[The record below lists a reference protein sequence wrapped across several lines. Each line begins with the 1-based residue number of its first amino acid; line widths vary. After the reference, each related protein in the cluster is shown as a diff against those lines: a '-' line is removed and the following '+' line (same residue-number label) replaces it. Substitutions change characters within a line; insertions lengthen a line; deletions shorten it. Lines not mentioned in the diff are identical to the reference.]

1 VFRTIRKIWGHL
13 SLRRKG
19 QSCLLALLTLL
30 GGFSEAIS
38 LGLVVPFLAALASP
52 EKVLSHPWFGFV
64 ISWVQG
70 AASLMG
76 VNFEGS
82 GLTPHH
88 FLLFFGGLFVV
99 SALWAGGIRLLL
111 LWTGLRLANAAG
123 LDLAQEVYRRTLYQP
138 LSVQAARNSSSTIS
152 SLTTKIPLV
161 TLSLSS
167 FLNLFASVVIALSL
181 IAALLLVSP
190 GATLMAGL
198 ALGFGYATVSWINAG
213 KLAANSRV
221 IAAEQD
227 AVIKTLQEGL
237 GGIRDIL
244 LDGTQKI
251 YGEAYRKAEAALRRA
266 HASTMFLSYSPRYFM
281 ESLGMVFFATLAL
294 VLCGRSEG
302 LAGALPVLGALALGV
317 QRLLPALQQGYVSW
331 SSLVAYQE
339 PTQEVVDLL
348 EQPMPSWVE
357 KAGNSLI
364 KFEKEICF
372 DSVGFRYNPESP
384 MVLSDLSFSISKGS
398 RVGFVGKTGSGKS
411 TCLDLLMGL
420 LEPSEGKI
428 LIDGKVLHASNVRAW
443 QRKIAHVPQSVY
455 LSDNSLAENIA
466 FGVPLT
472 EIDMGRVR
480 EAARQAQ
487 IADFIEG
494 SPQGYQAR
502 VGERGIRLSGGQRQ
516 RIGIARALYRQAQI
530 LVFDEATS
538 SLDSETE
545 DAVMDSIN
553 SLSANLTIL
562 IIAHR
567 MTSLKNCSQVISL
580 KNEKARIIQSKKLLQ
595 PAIA

>member
-82 GLTPHH
+82 GLTPHQ

-138 LSVQAARNSSSTIS
+138 LSVHAARNSSSTIS

-181 IAALLLVSP
+181 IAALLMVSP
-190 GATLMAGL
+190 GTTLAAGF
-198 ALGFGYATVSWINAG
+198 ALGLGYATVSWINAG

-251 YGEAYRKAEAALRRA
+251 YCEAYRKAEAALRQA
-266 HASTMFLSYSPRYFM
+266 YVSTMFLSYSPRYFM
-281 ESLGMVFFATLAL
+281 ESLGMVFFAALAV
-294 VLCGRSEG
+294 VLCGRPEG

-339 PTQEVVDLL
+339 PTHEVVDLL

-357 KAGNSLI
+357 EAGNSPI
-364 KFEKEICF
+364 KFEKEIRF
-372 DSVGFRYNPESP
+372 DSVGFRYNPENP
-384 MVLSDLSFSISKGS
+384 KVLSDLSFSIPKGS

-420 LEPSEGKI
+420 LEPTEGKI
-428 LIDGKVLHASNVRAW
+428 LIDGKVLNASNVRAW
-443 QRKIAHVPQSVY
+443 QRKIAHVPQSIF
-455 LSDNSLAENIA
+455 LSDSNFAENIA
-466 FGVPLT
+466 FGIPRV
-472 EIDMGRVR
+472 EIDMSRVQ

-487 IADFIEG
+487 IAQFIES
-494 SPQGYQAR
+494 SPQGYQSP

-516 RIGIARALYRQAQI
+516 RIGIARALYKESDV

-538 SLDSETE
+538 ALDGETE
-545 DAVMDSIN
+545 TTVMESIGK
-553 SLSANLTIL
+553 LGRHLTIL
-562 IIAHR
+562 MIAHR
-567 MTSLKNCSQVISL
+567 VTSLRNCDQIFCL
-580 KNEKARIIQSKKLLQ
+580 KNGKAEIVHSLTAELVTN
-595 PAIA
+595 P

>member
-1 VFRTIRKIWGHL
+1 
-13 SLRRKG
+13 
-19 QSCLLALLTLL
+19 LALLTLL

-64 ISWVQG
+64 TSWVQG

-76 VNFEGS
+76 VGFKVS
-82 GLTPHH
+82 GLTPHR

-138 LSVQAARNSSSTIS
+138 LSVHAARNSSSTIS

-161 TLSLSS
+161 TLSLSY
-167 FLNLFASVVIALSL
+167 FLNLFSSVVIALSL
-181 IAALLLVSP
+181 IVALLAISP
-190 GATLMAGL
+190 TTTLAAGV
-198 ALGFGYATVSWINAG
+198 ALGFGYAMASWINAG

-281 ESLGMVFFATLAL
+281 ESLGMVLFAALAL

-317 QRLLPALQQGYVSW
+317 QRLLPALQQAYVSW

-357 KAGNSLI
+357 EAGNSPI
-364 KFEKEICF
+364 KFEEEICF
-372 DSVGFRYNPESP
+372 DSVRFRYNPESP
-384 MVLSDLSFSISKGS
+384 MVLSDLSFSIPKGS

-411 TCLDLLMGL
+411 TCLDLFMGL
-420 LEPSEGKI
+420 LEPTQGKI
-428 LIDGKVLHASNVRAW
+428 LIDGRPLNHGNLRAW
-443 QRKIAHVPQSVY
+443 QRTIAHVPQSIY
-455 LSDNSLAENIA
+455 LLDGTIAENVA
-466 FGVPLT
+466 FGVVPGA
-472 EIDMGRVR
+472 IDMVRVR
-480 EAARQAQ
+480 EAAREAQ
-487 IADFIEG
+487 IAEFVES
-494 SPQGYQAR
+494 SPQGYQML

-516 RIGIARALYRQAQI
+516 RIGIARALYKQAQI

-538 SLDSETE
+538 ALDHETE
-545 DAVMDSIN
+545 LAVMKSIYKLN
-553 SLSANLTIL
+553 SRLTIL

-567 MTSLKNCSQVISL
+567 LSSLKGCEQIIDLEEYGNLPAPVASTS
-580 KNEKARIIQSKKLLQ
+580 KFTKATPPHKLGKKSES
-595 PAIA
+595 